1 MSNERY
7 ALSAQARTVV
17 GKKVKQLRA
26 NGEVP
31 AVIYGKTQEPVHV
44 QIPWSDLRVALLAS
58 GGTGLVDV
66 NVGSETYTTLV
77 RVVDRDPVRQD
88 IVLHVDFYA
97 VNLKEKLVS
106 TVPVSMI
113 NTEETALRIGGRVI
127 FETTSLEVECLPTN
141 IPDEIVIDTS
151 VLEEIGQ
158 SILVSDLASIEGVEF
173 MADPDTPIVRTDYLR
188 AEVEEE
194 SETEE
199 LEEGIEEG
207 AEPEVIAR
215 GKEDEDED
223 EE

>member
-26 NGEVP
+26 NGEIP

-44 QIPWSDLRVALLAS
+44 QIQWPDLRVALLES

-88 IVLHVDFYA
+88 VVLHVDFYA

-113 NTEETALRIGGRVI
+113 NNEETALRIGGRVI
-127 FETTSLEVECLPTN
+127 FETTSVEVECLPTN
-141 IPDEIVIDTS
+141 IPDEIIVDTS
-151 VLEEIGQ
+151 VLTEIGQ
-158 SILVSDLASIEGVEF
+158 SILVSDLPTIEGVDF
-173 MADPDTPIVRTDYLR
+173 VTDGDTPVVRTDYLPTEP
-188 AEVEEE
+188 AADEADGG
-194 SETEE
+194 EE
-199 LEEGIEEG
+199 LGEGG

-215 GKEDEDED
+215 GKEDEDE
-223 EE
+223 E

>member
-26 NGEVP
+26 NGEIP

-44 QIPWSDLRVALLAS
+44 QIQWPDLRVALLES

-88 IVLHVDFYA
+88 VVLHVDFYA

-113 NTEETALRIGGRVI
+113 NNEETALRIGGRVI
-127 FETTSLEVECLPTN
+127 FETTSVEVECLPTN
-141 IPDEIVIDTS
+141 IPDEIIVDTS
-151 VLEEIGQ
+151 VLTEIGQ
-158 SILVSDLASIEGVEF
+158 SILVSDLPTIEGVDF
-173 MADPDTPIVRTDYLR
+173 VTDGDTPVVRTDYLQ
-188 AEVEEE
+188 AEPASDEAD
-194 SETEE
+194 SGAE
-199 LEEGIEEG
+199 LGEGG

-215 GKEDEDED
+215 GKEDEDE
-223 EE
+223 E

>member
-7 ALSAQARTVV
+7 ALSAQARTLV

-26 NGEVP
+26 NGEIP

-44 QIPWSDLRVALLAS
+44 QIPWPDLRVALLEA

-66 NVGSETYTTLV
+66 NVGGETYTTLV

-88 IVLHVDFYA
+88 VVLHVDFYA

-106 TVPVSMI
+106 TVPLSMI
-113 NTEETALRIGGRVI
+113 NSEETALRIGGRVI
-127 FETTSLEVECLPTN
+127 FETTSIEVECLPTN

-158 SILVSDLASIEGVEF
+158 SILVSDLAEIEGVEF
-173 MADPDTPIVRTDYLR
+173 VTDADTPIIRTDYLR

-194 SETEE
+194 TAEEE
-199 LEEGIEEG
+199 LQEGIEEG

-215 GKEDEDED
+215 GKEDE
-223 EE
+223 EEE